1 MADQLYLSYWLAGF
15 TEQNMLRYYEILLRK
30 FPFSRLRPRALL
42 RVQAV
47 DRTEPPLLEELL
59 PVPVDPERVL
69 GLAREFQHADCA
81 YLLETAWDLW
91 RFEGEWKLRP
101 APLTLSCFG
110 PAFPSEMGEQLLIEF
125 GLDTQFLPQAELSP
139 NLAPVRHNIRAL
151 LHLVEDLDASLPA
164 ARRLLWSESG
174 ENFAERLQEA
184 LATTGPAASRP
195 D

>member
-1 MADQLYLSYWLAGF
+1 MADQLYLSYWLSGF
-15 TEQNMLRYYEILLRK
+15 TEQNMLRHFETLLRK
-30 FPFSRLRPRALL
+30 FPFSRLHPRALL

-47 DRTEPPLLEELL
+47 DPSEPPLLEQLL
-59 PVPVDPERVL
+59 AVPVDPERVL
-69 GLAREFQHADCA
+69 ALAREFHHADCA
-81 YLLETAWDLW
+81 YVLETAWDLW

-125 GLDTQFLPQAELSP
+125 GLDTQFLPQAELSS

-151 LHLVEDLDASLPA
+151 LHLVEDLDASLPVA
-164 ARRLLWSESG
+164 KRLLWSESG
-174 ENFAERLQEA
+174 ENFAERLEEA
-184 LATTGPAASRP
+184 LVTTTPAASRP

>member
-1 MADQLYLSYWLAGF
+1 MADQLYLSIWLAGF
-15 TEQNMLRYYEILLRK
+15 TEQNMLQYFEILLRK
-30 FPFSRLRPRALL
+30 FPFSRLLPRALL
-42 RVQAV
+42 RIQAV
-47 DRTEPPLLEELL
+47 DRTEPPLLEQLL
-59 PVPVDPERVL
+59 PVPVDPERVIA
-69 GLAREFQHADCA
+69 LAREFQHADCA
-81 YLLETAWDLW
+81 YFLETAWDLW

-125 GLDTQFLPQAELSP
+125 GLDTQFLPQAELST
-139 NLAPVRHNIRAL
+139 NFAPVRHNIRAL
-151 LHLVEDLDASLPA
+151 LHLVEDLEGSLPV

-184 LATTGPAASRP
+184 LATTTPAASRP